1 MFNLYYSTYIILYN
15 FYNFLNKLQNIFYFS
30 QKYETNKP
38 EVLESLPTWVVTS
51 RCIDVRA
58 VWPSR
63 DILDIELGPS
73 RTITREPLFIYNP
86 IDWSFLFLTCVALC
100 NIINNNEGPFR
111 LRLCRQLLFD
121 LFYLYV
127 CVYVCMYVVGGKIVN
142 CLFLGNDLL

>member
-1 MFNLYYSTYIILYN
+1 MACFKRQKFIANHYSINNSYR
-15 FYNFLNKLQNIFYFS
+15 
-30 QKYETNKP
+30 KYETNKP
-38 EVLESLPTWVVTS
+38 AVFESLPTQVVTS

-127 CVYVCMYVVGGKIVN
+127 CVYVCMYMWGDI
-142 CLFLGNDLL
+142 CEWILLTVMLLRSTIKY